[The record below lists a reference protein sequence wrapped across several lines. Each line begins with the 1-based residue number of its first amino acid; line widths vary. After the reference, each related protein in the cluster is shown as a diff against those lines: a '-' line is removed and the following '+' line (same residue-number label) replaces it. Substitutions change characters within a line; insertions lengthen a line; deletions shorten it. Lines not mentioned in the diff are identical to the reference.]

1 VNILQ
6 FGRRARVDRQKYP
19 RTLYRERE
27 RERERE
33 SRGVGMELREYP
45 SRVILA
51 S

>member
-27 RERERE
+27 GERER
-33 SRGVGMELREYP
+33 VGGGWGWNYGNIHLD
-45 SRVILA
+45 
-51 S
+51 